1 MRESKK
7 HTVGKK
13 VNRAGL
19 CVCLAGLIAVSA
31 GVTSYAAV
39 PSGNDSTLIRGD
51 VNLDSKVNLQDAIQ
65 ITKR

>member
-7 HTVGKK
+7 QTVGKR

-51 VNLDSKVNLQDAIQ
+51 VNLD
-65 ITKR
+65 

>member
-7 HTVGKK
+7 RTVGKK

-51 VNLDSKVNLQDAIQ
+51 VNLDSKVNLKDAIQ
-65 ITKR
+65 ISKR

>member
-7 HTVGKK
+7 HKVGKK

-19 CVCLAGLIAVSA
+19 CICLAGLIAVSA

-51 VNLDSKVNLQDAIQ
+51 VNLDSTVNLKDAIQ
-65 ITKR
+65 ITRR

>member
-19 CVCLAGLIAVSA
+19 CVCLAGLIAVSTGA
-31 GVTSYAAV
+31 TSYAAV
-39 PSGNDSTLIRGD
+39 PSGNVSTLIRGD

>member
-51 VNLDSKVNLQDAIQ
+51 VNLDSTVNLKDAIQ
-65 ITKR
+65 ITQR